1 MFFFFFFFD
10 KNEFKNEPVVRE
22 AFRQIC
28 AEKLFSDLYCDIDEY
43 LSARISKREMRRM
56 LEEEG
61 SVFADLY
68 KSAYPTED
76 QAYAKWNDIR
86 RKYEEAQYAEREKRR
101 EAAEADTE
109 LYKGDAL
116 MNKRAEDKRVKDKLM
131 EGKLVSDNQWTY
143 NQQPE
148 APQLKE
154 IEAKAI
160 VNWIYRIYPGK
171 EARQQET
178 CRILEMLAAVYGIQE
193 LAFEDT
199 IIYVKSKVKINMI
212 TSFTQFCN
220 TMLGI
225 ENKKRAFYYRGHSDS
240 AFLLQPSVMRKDS
253 WLSHERDMYNEIRIE
268 CPQEFSQCKSHLDF
282 LVHMQHYGLP
292 TRLLDVTRNPLV
304 ALYFACET
312 NPGKSGEIIVFEVDH
327 EELKYPGSDTVS
339 ILASLPLFTSAE
351 KDAVYRWASDRK
363 LSQED
368 FNKKAVRLL
377 HEIKLE
383 KPAFRDELRKEDLT
397 DVFFVLSEKK
407 NPRIMKQDGA
417 FIICGLFDRK
427 KNPINRYR
435 LRRGSKIQ
443 IFIIKSRAKKGIMKQ
458 LNKLS
463 INKAGLFPEI
473 EDVAEYIKDKFAEA

>member
-171 EARQQET
+171 EARQEET
-178 CRILEMLAAVYGIQE
+178 CRILETLAAVYGIQE

-473 EDVAEYIKDKFAEA
+473 EDVAEYIKNKFAED

>member
-1 MFFFFFFFD
+1 MFFFFFYYGLED
-10 KNEFKNEPVVRE
+10 EPVIRE

-28 AEKLFSDLYCDIDEY
+28 AEKLFSDLYCDMDEY

-68 KSAYPTED
+68 KNAYPTED
-76 QAYAKWNDIR
+76 QAYAKWKDIR
-86 RKYEEAQYAEREKRR
+86 GKYEEAKYADWNKRR
-101 EAAEADTE
+101 KAAEADE
-109 LYKGDAL
+109 KLQKDAAL
-116 MNKRAEDKRVKDKLM
+116 MDKQPLDKQPSDKLW
-131 EGKLVSDNQWTY
+131 SDNRWTY
-143 NQQPE
+143 NQQLE

-178 CRILEMLAAVYGIQE
+178 CRILKMLAAVYGIQE

-240 AFLLQPSVMRKDS
+240 AFLLQPSVMRKGS

-268 CPQEFSQCKSHLDF
+268 CPQEFSHCKSHLDF

-351 KDAVYRWASDRK
+351 KDEIYRWASDRK

-383 KPAFRDELRKEDLT
+383 KPAFRDELKKEDLT

-435 LRRGSKIQ
+435 LRRENKIQ
-443 IFIIKSRAKKGIMKQ
+443 IFIVKSRAKKGIMKQ

>member
-1 MFFFFFFFD
+1 
-10 KNEFKNEPVVRE
+10 
-22 AFRQIC
+22 
-28 AEKLFSDLYCDIDEY
+28 
-43 LSARISKREMRRM
+43 
-56 LEEEG
+56 
-61 SVFADLY
+61 
-68 KSAYPTED
+68 
-76 QAYAKWNDIR
+76 
-86 RKYEEAQYAEREKRR
+86 
-101 EAAEADTE
+101 
-109 LYKGDAL
+109 
-116 MNKRAEDKRVKDKLM
+116 
-131 EGKLVSDNQWTY
+131 
-143 NQQPE
+143 
-148 APQLKE
+148 
-154 IEAKAI
+154 
-160 VNWIYRIYPGK
+160 
-171 EARQQET
+171 
-178 CRILEMLAAVYGIQE
+178 
-193 LAFEDT
+193 
-199 IIYVKSKVKINMI
+199 MI

-240 AFLLQPSVMRKDS
+240 AFLLQPSVMRKGS

-268 CPQEFSQCKSHLDF
+268 CPQEFSHCKSHLDF

-351 KDAVYRWASDRK
+351 KDEIYRWASDRK